1 MPTRVGELHTAIHP
15 ELERRLVIKR
25 DNRHEVIVL
34 ASLTPQPS
42 GKRVSVIRRNATA
55 HSALRITQDMKAL
68 YVVVF
73 PCQARRWLE
82 TKTTQP
88 VITCQRRSDERAF
101 Y

>member
-1 MPTRVGELHTAIHP
+1 MPMRVGELHTAIHP

-55 HSALRITQDMKAL
+55 HSALRITQDIKASVCRGL
-68 YVVVF
+68 SLSGEEMVRNESHTACYN
-73 PCQARRWLE
+73 LST
-82 TKTTQP
+82 TK
-88 VITCQRRSDERAF
+88 
-101 Y
+101 